1 MDEATRERFK
11 WRFYRLA
18 VLLNLVILLVAIG
31 FIALFKAPEGYAV
44 PLAAALF
51 LLAGI
56 LVVYFRGQYRLTRSW
71 LEENQEIT
79 EGDEEERSG

>member
-31 FIALFKAPEGYAV
+31 FIALFKAPEGYAI

-51 LLAGI
+51 LAAG
-56 LVVYFRGQYRLTRSW
+56 LMTVYFKGQYRITKSW
-71 LEENQEIT
+71 LDEN
-79 EGDEEERSG
+79 

>member
-31 FIALFKAPEGYAV
+31 FVALFKAPEGYAI
-44 PLAAALF
+44 PLEAALF

-56 LVVYFRGQYRLTRSW
+56 LVVYFRGQYRLTKSW
-71 LEENQEIT
+71 LEENQEIA
-79 EGDEEERSG
+79 ERDEEERSG

>member
-44 PLAAALF
+44 PLAAAFFLF
-51 LLAGI
+51 AGI
-56 LVVYFRGQYRLTRSW
+56 LVVYFRGQYRLTKSW
-71 LEENQEIT
+71 LEENQEIA
-79 EGDEEERSG
+79 EGNEEERSG

>member
-18 VLLNLVILLVAIG
+18 VILNLVILLVAIG
-31 FIALFKAPEGYAV
+31 FIALFKAPEGYAI

-51 LLAGI
+51 LTAG
-56 LVVYFRGQYRLTRSW
+56 LLTLYFKGQYRLTKSW
-71 LEENQEIT
+71 L
-79 EGDEEERSG
+79 DESQ

>member
-31 FIALFKAPEGYAV
+31 FVALFKAPEGYAI

-56 LVVYFRGQYRLTRSW
+56 LVVYFRGQYRLTKSW
-71 LEENQEIT
+71 LEENQEIA
-79 EGDEEERSG
+79 ERDEEERSG

>member
-31 FIALFKAPEGYAV
+31 FIALFKAPEGYAI

-51 LLAGI
+51 LAAG
-56 LVVYFRGQYRLTRSW
+56 LLGVYFTRQYRITKSW
-71 LEENQEIT
+71 L
-79 EGDEEERSG
+79 DEKQ

>member
-1 MDEATRERFK
+1 MNG
-11 WRFYRLA
+11 RFYRLA

-31 FIALFKAPEGYAV
+31 FVALFKAPEGYAI

-56 LVVYFRGQYRLTRSW
+56 LVVYFRGQYRLTKSW
-71 LEENQEIT
+71 LEENQEIA
-79 EGDEEERSG
+79 ERDEEERSG

>member
-31 FIALFKAPEGYAV
+31 FVALFKAPEGYAV
-44 PLAAALF
+44 PLAVALF
-51 LLAGI
+51 LSAG
-56 LVVYFRGQYRLTRSW
+56 LLTVYFKGQYRVTKSW
-71 LEENQEIT
+71 LDENQ
-79 EGDEEERSG
+79 

>member
-31 FIALFKAPEGYAV
+31 FVALFKAPEGYAI

-56 LVVYFRGQYRLTRSW
+56 LVVYFRGQYRLTKSW
-71 LEENQEIT
+71 LEENQEIA

>member
-31 FIALFKAPEGYAV
+31 FVALFKAPGGYAI

-51 LLAGI
+51 LFAGI
-56 LVVYFRGQYRLTRSW
+56 LGVYFRGQYRLTRSW
-71 LEENQEIT
+71 LEENQEIA